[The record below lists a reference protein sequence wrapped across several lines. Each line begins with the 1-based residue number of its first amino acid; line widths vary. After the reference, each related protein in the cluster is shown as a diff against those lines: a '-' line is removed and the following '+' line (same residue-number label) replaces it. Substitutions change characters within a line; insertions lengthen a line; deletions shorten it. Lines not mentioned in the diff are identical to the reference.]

1 MTTICVEISHK
12 QAPIAVRERLAFPKE
27 QLAGRLQSLRQLRG
41 VREVLLIST
50 CNRLD
55 IFAAASSP
63 ESAEEILQALGP
75 DASSVAARRF
85 DESAI
90 RHLFRVAASLESMV
104 PGEAQILG
112 QVKAAAVQA
121 HQAGVLGCELRR
133 AVDHALRAARRV
145 RVETEIARGAIS
157 LSRVAV
163 NLARKLLGDLT
174 GRRVVLLGAGEM
186 AHLAARELRAEGVRE
201 VLVAN
206 RSPAGAEELAREV
219 GGVAVSLTALPGMLE
234 RADVI
239 ICSTGSPE
247 YVITREL
254 VAGAAKAR
262 RHRPLFLVDLSLPR
276 NVDPGVDEA
285 ANVYLYDLDDLGRI
299 AEQNR
304 RRRDQEVSRA
314 EELIEEELRA
324 FHARGRERSAVPVL
338 GRLRAHAQAVAG
350 AEVERTLSSLSG
362 LDERQQKSV
371 RAMASAIV
379 NKLLHGPTAR
389 LRAEAGDGPL
399 ADATA
404 ELFGLE
410 EQQQREPALM
420 TLVGNG

>member
-1 MTTICVEISHK
+1 M
-12 QAPIAVRERLAFPKE
+12 P
-27 QLAGRLQSLRQLRG
+27 
-41 VREVLLIST
+41 
-50 CNRLD
+50 
-55 IFAAASSP
+55 
-63 ESAEEILQALGP
+63 
-75 DASSVAARRF
+75 
-85 DESAI
+85 
-90 RHLFRVAASLESMV
+90 
-104 PGEAQILG
+104 
-112 QVKAAAVQA
+112 
-121 HQAGVLGCELRR
+121 
-133 AVDHALRAARRV
+133 
-145 RVETEIARGAIS
+145 
-157 LSRVAV
+157 
-163 NLARKLLGDLT
+163 
-174 GRRVVLLGAGEM
+174 
-186 AHLAARELRAEGVRE
+186 
-201 VLVAN
+201 
-206 RSPAGAEELAREV
+206 
-219 GGVAVSLTALPGMLE
+219 VSLTALPALLE

-239 ICSTGSPE
+239 ICSTGSAG

-304 RRRDQEVSRA
+304 RRRDREISRA

-338 GRLRAHAQAVAG
+338 GRLRAHAQAIAG
-350 AEVERTLSSLSG
+350 AEVERTLASLSG

-399 ADATA
+399 ADAAA